1 MGTEISLNSSIFER
15 VEKYL
20 HLLYEKKKY
29 DSIDDVRLQM
39 FLQKY
44 KQFSKKAT
52 KNEKILKIRKLDG
65 SSWPPCSKVLV
76 QKTKRT
82 MFVVRRWTCFYMQLQ
97 PTSEPCE
104 HGWRLENNKY
114 HIEWFEGPACPLV
127 MDILEVNKADLA
139 KLSTNLWL

>member
-65 SSWPPCSKVLV
+65 SSWPPCSKAFLASLCPENKENYVCC
-76 QKTKRT
+76 KTMD
-82 MFVVRRWTCFYMQLQ
+82 MFLHAA
-97 PTSEPCE
+97 SA
-104 HGWRLENNKY
+104 N
-114 HIEWFEGPACPLV
+114 I
-127 MDILEVNKADLA
+127 
-139 KLSTNLWL
+139 